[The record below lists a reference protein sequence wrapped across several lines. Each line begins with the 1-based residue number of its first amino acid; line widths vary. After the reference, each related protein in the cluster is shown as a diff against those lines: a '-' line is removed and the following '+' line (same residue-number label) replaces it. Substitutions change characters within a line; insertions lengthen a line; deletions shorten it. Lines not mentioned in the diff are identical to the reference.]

1 MEEKAYIDIVANGL
15 EKRIVEMKEE
25 FNKKIDNIEKDN
37 KERDKSINNMTKE
50 IVLLSENMKIN
61 TESNKALTET
71 INRLEK
77 RLEDNKNALEILLN
91 DFKNIILNDK
101 SYDINRLKQLPF
113 YPLKNYKIEIQDL
126 ILKKIIIPMQL
137 IYLVY
142 HMMKWVE

>member
-77 RLEDNKNALEILLN
+77 RLEDNKNALGNFLTSSL
-91 DFKNIILNDK
+91 KSLVSIILAGTIGSGIVWGITK
-101 SYDINRLKQLPF
+101 LFKFVIGG
-113 YPLKNYKIEIQDL
+113 
-126 ILKKIIIPMQL
+126 
-137 IYLVY
+137 
-142 HMMKWVE
+142 

>member
-1 MEEKAYIDIVANGL
+1 MEEKAYIDLVANGL

-77 RLEDNKNALEILLN
+77 RLEDNKNALGNFLTSSL
-91 DFKNIILNDK
+91 KSLVSIILAGTIGSGIVWGITK
-101 SYDINRLKQLPF
+101 LFKFVIGG
-113 YPLKNYKIEIQDL
+113 
-126 ILKKIIIPMQL
+126 
-137 IYLVY
+137 
-142 HMMKWVE
+142 

>member
-15 EKRIVEMKEE
+15 EKRIIEMKEE

-50 IVLLSENMKIN
+50 IVLLSENMRIN

-77 RLEDNKNALEILLN
+77 RLEDNKNALGNFLTSSL
-91 DFKNIILNDK
+91 KSLVSIILAGTIGSGIVWGITK
-101 SYDINRLKQLPF
+101 LFKFVIGG
-113 YPLKNYKIEIQDL
+113 
-126 ILKKIIIPMQL
+126 
-137 IYLVY
+137 
-142 HMMKWVE
+142 

>member
-15 EKRIVEMKEE
+15 EKRIIEMKEE

-77 RLEDNKNALEILLN
+77 RLEDNKNALGNFLTSSL
-91 DFKNIILNDK
+91 KSLVSIILAGTIGSGIVWGITK
-101 SYDINRLKQLPF
+101 LFKFVIGG
-113 YPLKNYKIEIQDL
+113 
-126 ILKKIIIPMQL
+126 
-137 IYLVY
+137 
-142 HMMKWVE
+142 

>member
-15 EKRIVEMKEE
+15 EKRIIEMKEE

-50 IVLLSENMKIN
+50 IVLLSENMRIN

-77 RLEDNKNALEILLN
+77 RLEDNKNALGSFLTSSL
-91 DFKNIILNDK
+91 KSLVSIILAGTIGSGIVWGITK
-101 SYDINRLKQLPF
+101 LF
-113 YPLKNYKIEIQDL
+113 KIVIGG
-126 ILKKIIIPMQL
+126 
-137 IYLVY
+137 
-142 HMMKWVE
+142 

>member
-1 MEEKAYIDIVANGL
+1 MEEKAYIDLVANGL
-15 EKRIVEMKEE
+15 EKRIIEMKEE

-77 RLEDNKNALEILLN
+77 RLEDNKNALGNFLTSSL
-91 DFKNIILNDK
+91 KSLVSIILAGTIGSGIVWGITK
-101 SYDINRLKQLPF
+101 LFKFVIGG
-113 YPLKNYKIEIQDL
+113 
-126 ILKKIIIPMQL
+126 
-137 IYLVY
+137 
-142 HMMKWVE
+142 